1 MSTSYFMPTSDS
13 GKADLLDHLASN
25 LTHYKLD
32 VQVFIWAFKNNK
44 LRIMKFRFLRLFYVV
59 SNNIK
64 HNALIY
70 IKLKLLL
77 FNLKSTSYKNLN
89 IE

>member
-1 MSTSYFMPTSDS
+1 
-13 GKADLLDHLASN
+13 
-25 LTHYKLD
+25 
-32 VQVFIWAFKNNK
+32 
-44 LRIMKFRFLRLFYVV
+44 MKFRFLRLFYVV

-89 IE
+89 IEL